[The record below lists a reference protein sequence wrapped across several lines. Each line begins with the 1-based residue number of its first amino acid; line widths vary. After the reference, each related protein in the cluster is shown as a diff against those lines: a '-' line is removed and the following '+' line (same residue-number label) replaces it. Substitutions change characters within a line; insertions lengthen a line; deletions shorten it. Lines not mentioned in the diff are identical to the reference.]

1 MTAAT
6 DTTAH
11 DGASHGHAG
20 HDHAGHDHGEHEHI
34 HPPSYYVKIWAI
46 LLALMVLSLIGS
58 EVPNKFV
65 VLMAAF
71 GIAVVKAYFVCAKF
85 MHLNIEKKFV
95 IYFLVTSLA
104 FMALFYFGIAPDV
117 MKHEGHRWKN
127 VAAEAEVQRGLAA
140 AAQGDHGAGHGGGHG
155 AEGAKPAAH

>member
-6 DTTAH
+6 DT
-11 DGASHGHAG
+11 HAAGG
-20 HDHAGHDHGEHEHI
+20 HDAGDHGGEHV

-58 EVPNKFV
+58 EVPSKIV

-71 GIAVVKAYFVCAKF
+71 GIAVVKAYLVCAKF

-95 IYFLVTSLA
+95 VYFLVTSLA
-104 FMALFYFGIAPDV
+104 FMALFYFGVAPDV
-117 MKHEGHRWKN
+117 MQHHGHRWKN
-127 VAAEAEVQRGLAA
+127 VAADAAVAKGLEASKNAGAHGAA
-140 AAQGDHGAGHGGGHG
+140 AH
-155 AEGAKPAAH
+155 